1 MLGWVDR
8 FPPLNLWNWPSF
20 YQGDIMHPL
29 VSNLSELSNEE
40 LHKKYNEL
48 MQKMNQAYR
57 FGPTS
62 IIPQIQMILQNYQ
75 TEMDQRNRKIMQE
88 MEEKSDKF
96 KGLIDIKK

>member
-1 MLGWVDR
+1 MQAWVND

-20 YQGDIMHPL
+20 NIGDLMHPL
-29 VSNLSELSNEE
+29 VPNLSELSNED

-62 IIPQIQMILQNYQ
+62 VIPQMQMILENYKH
-75 TEMDQRNRKIMQE
+75 EMDTRNRKVMEE
-88 MEEKSDKF
+88 MEAKADKF
-96 KGLIDIKK
+96 KGLIDIQK

>member
-1 MLGWVDR
+1 MQGWVDN
-8 FPPLNLWNWPSF
+8 FPALNLWNWPSF
-20 YQGDIMHPL
+20 NIGDLMHPL

-62 IIPQIQMILQNYQ
+62 IIPQMQMIIENYKY
-75 TEMDQRNRKIMQE
+75 EMDTRNRKVIEE
-88 MEEKSDKF
+88 MESKADKF